1 MRNTRWGDGIEQS
14 MIFLD
19 GDRDIDPELVS
30 KPKGMKRLLQER
42 GLWNANLKKQCGRQ
56 KKDKSKFDEM
66 IVTEWPPADLRSP
79 SIRRR
84 NNHINGQKHNESG
97 FV

>member
-1 MRNTRWGDGIEQS
+1 

-19 GDRDIDPELVS
+19 GDRDIEELVS

-66 IVTEWPPADLRSP
+66 IEVFGDRVATGRSAITLDPA
-79 SIRRR
+79 
-84 NNHINGQKHNESG
+84 EE
-97 FV
+97 